1 MRIKIKNVDRYGL
14 VYDVSK
20 LLFEKH
26 LNILSMEVK
35 KDVIY
40 LETEEIATE
49 KEWCLLQELQAIENV
64 EGIDAVFMMPHEEK
78 LQNLKIV
85 LDTVQEGIL
94 STDRYGYITTYN
106 PAAEAILHIAQGE
119 ALGKKLTEVLPCCS
133 SLMATIQE
141 GREVIDQ
148 EIFFAEKRSHYL
160 VSSFPICDKQNELVG
175 GVAVLKSMEEAQRI
189 YRRFTEQPALE
200 FENIFYKSEEMK
212 QVVALAKRYADGD
225 STILIRGET
234 GTGKELFARAIHH
247 ASQRQ
252 QAIFL
257 TINCASIP
265 ETLLESELFGYEE
278 GSFTG
283 GRKGGKPGLFELAN
297 EGSLFLDEI
306 GELSTHLQA
315 KLLRV
320 LQEHK
325 VRRIGGKNEFQ
336 LDVRIIAA
344 THRNLEMMLE
354 HNEFRRDLYYR
365 LNVIP
370 LHLPPLRARKED
382 IPFLAQVF
390 FDKLAEKLQREPYEI
405 SGDAFYKLQEHSWPG
420 NIRELENIVE
430 RAVNMTEG
438 VMIYPEHILFDN
450 AEKPRTEMVR
460 AVRAVDERQT
470 LKEIL
475 EGVERNVLED
485 AMKQQASSRSIGKL
499 LGISHTSVIRK
510 LQFYHLD
517 GKLNKPG

>member
-1 MRIKIKNVDRYGL
+1 MRIKINNIDRYGL

-20 LLFEKH
+20 LLFENN

-35 KDVIY
+35 RNVIY
-40 LETEEIATE
+40 LETAEIPAEQEQFLLQKLKEIANIDSIE
-49 KEWCLLQELQAIENV
+49 KILLMPYENK
-64 EGIDAVFMMPHEEK
+64 I
-78 LQNLKIV
+78 QNLKTV
-85 LDTVQEGIL
+85 LNTMQEGIL
-94 STDRYGYITTYN
+94 ATDCNGCITIYN
-106 PAAEAILHIAQGE
+106 PAAEAILHIQAKDV
-119 ALGKKLTEVLPCCS
+119 LGKSLGTILPCCS
-133 SLMATIQE
+133 SLMATIHD

-148 EIFFAEKRSHYL
+148 EIFFAEKGSHYL
-160 VSSFPICDKQNELVG
+160 VSSFPIYDQQGSRVG
-175 GVAVLKSMEEAQRI
+175 GVAVLKSMEDVQRL

-200 FENIFYKSEEMK
+200 FENIFYQSDEMK
-212 QVVALAKRYADGD
+212 QVVSLARRYADGD

-247 ASQRQ
+247 ASPRKN
-252 QAIFL
+252 AIFL

-283 GRKGGKPGLFELAN
+283 GKKGGKPGLFELAN

-306 GELSTHLQA
+306 GELSMHLQA

-344 THRNLEMMLE
+344 THRDLEKMIE
-354 HNEFRRDLYYR
+354 INEFRRDLYYR

-370 LHLPPLRARKED
+370 LYLPPLRRRKKD
-382 IPFLAQVF
+382 IPFLAQKF
-390 FDKLAEKLQREPYEI
+390 FDKIAEKMQREPYTI
-405 SGDAFYKLQEHSWPG
+405 SNDAFLKLQTYNWPG

-438 VMIYPEHILFDN
+438 SRIYPEHILFDN
-450 AEKPRTEMVR
+450 KEAEQKEELLLVEK
-460 AVRAVDERQT
+460 ADQQT

-475 EGVERNVLED
+475 EEVERNILAD
-485 AMKQQASSRSIGKL
+485 AMKRHTSSRSIGKM

>member
-40 LETEEIATE
+40 VETEDITAE
-49 KEWCLLQELQAIENV
+49 KEEDLLLQLKNIANV
-64 EGIDAVFMMPHEEK
+64 EGIHAVFLMPREEE

-85 LDTVQEGIL
+85 LDAVQEGIL
-94 STDRYGYITTYN
+94 STDSEGYVTTYN
-106 PAAEAILHIAQGE
+106 PAAEAILHITQGE

-133 SLMATIQE
+133 SLMDTIKE
-141 GREVIDQ
+141 GKEIIDQ
-148 EIFFAEKRSHYL
+148 EIFFAKKGSHYL
-160 VSSFPICDKQNELVG
+160 VSSFPICDKQNKLVG
-175 GVAVLKSMEEAQRI
+175 GVAVLKSMEDAQRI

-200 FENIFYKSEEMK
+200 FENIFYKSEEMQ

-247 ASQRQ
+247 ASPRRK
-252 QAIFL
+252 AIFL

-297 EGSLFLDEI
+297 NGSLFLDEI
-306 GELSTHLQA
+306 GELSTHVQA

-344 THRNLEMMLE
+344 THRNLEIMME

-390 FDKLAEKLQREPYEI
+390 FDKLAEKSHREPYEI
-405 SGDAFYKLQEHSWPG
+405 SGEAFEKLQNYSWPG

-430 RAVNMTEG
+430 RAVNLTEDRL
-438 VMIYPEHILFDN
+438 IYPEHIIFDS
-450 AEKPRTEMVR
+450 AEQPLPETASAPSKAE
-460 AVRAVDERQT
+460 ERQT

-475 EGVERNVLED
+475 EGVERNVLENV
-485 AMKQQASSRSIGKL
+485 MKQHVSSRSIGKI

-510 LQFYHLD
+510 MQFYHLD
-517 GKLNKPG
+517 GKLNKPS